1 MLADEHFSKRRRQ
14 MPKFSRIADDTVQS
28 STKVSLSGPRSGVA
42 KAIIAAAAIG
52 GVLLAGASCT
62 TNPYTGET
70 QFAAYSDDQ
79 LSQLSAQAWQE
90 LKTETPTLS
99 SGAQYQRVQRVWKR
113 VAAATPKAGE
123 AWDVQVFDSDQV
135 NAFVMPG
142 NRVGVYTGLLNIV
155 ENDDQLAA
163 VLGHEVAHAIYRH
176 ANQRATRAAAAS
188 AAVQIGGSV
197 LAGGSN
203 GAVSADQVSAL
214 GSVAANLGVVLPY
227 SRNAELEADLRGV
240 DYMHGAGYDAD
251 AAVRLWEVM
260 EAAGGQRT
268 ADFLSTHPNPQ
279 YRREQIRQYIQQK
292 GY

>member
-1 MLADEHFSKRRRQ
+1 MPEFSDTAITNTEGATPRRWIG
-14 MPKFSRIADDTVQS
+14 SA
-28 STKVSLSGPRSGVA
+28 GGVA
-42 KAIIAAAAIG
+42 KALVSTVAVA
-52 GVLLAGASCT
+52 GVFFTAASCT
-62 TNPYTGET
+62 TNPYTGEQ

-99 SGAQYQRVQRVWKR
+99 SGAQYQRVQRVWSR

-123 AWDVQVFDSDQV
+123 PWDVQVFDSDQV

-188 AAVQIGGSV
+188 TAVQLGGAV

-260 EAAGGQRT
+260 EASGGQRT

-279 YRREQIRQYIQQK
+279 YRREQIRKYIQQK

>member
-1 MLADEHFSKRRRQ
+1 
-14 MPKFSRIADDTVQS
+14 MPATKNRTIPTRASGNILSWSR
-28 STKVSLSGPRSGVA
+28 
-42 KAIIAAAAIG
+42 KA
-52 GVLLAGASCT
+52 LLPALFVGTSAMTMAGCT
-62 TNPYTGET
+62 TNPYTGEQ

-90 LKTETPTLS
+90 LKSETPTIN
-99 SGAQYQRVQRVWKR
+99 SGAQYDRVQRVWKR

-123 AWDVQVFDSDQV
+123 TWDVQVFNSDQV

-188 AAVQIGGSV
+188 AAVQLGGSV

-227 SRNAELEADLRGV
+227 SRNAELEADLTGV
-240 DYMHGAGYDAD
+240 DYMHGAGYDPR
-251 AAVRLWEVM
+251 AAIRLWEVM
-260 EAAGGQRT
+260 EANGSART
-268 ADFLSTHPNPQ
+268 ADFLSTHPNPAT
-279 YRREQIRQYIQQK
+279 RRERIRQYIQQK